1 MIDVKIRFLETPAE
15 YCLTLRQILND
26 PDMRIVKR
34 AHHPADVCSHF
45 NSVSVG
51 YVEPYEGRYG
61 EGYKVV
67 ITRGRSKKKPNY
79 GNAVVLYVTDGY
91 YYGPDYNR
99 DDDIMPIIRASNN
112 GKESN

>member
-1 MIDVKIRFLETPAE
+1 MIDVKIRFLETPVE
-15 YCLTLRQILND
+15 YCLMMRQLLSD

-45 NSVSVG
+45 NSVSIG

-91 YYGPDYNR
+91 YYGSAYNR
-99 DDDIMPIIRASNN
+99 DDDIMPIIRACEQWK
-112 GKESN
+112 GV